1 MAERESSNA
10 EEAANVVTQRR
21 SKRKRVIPRKSLDFV
36 TLQQQADEDS
46 STSTPASE
54 ESDRPVAAGKGK
66 KRVSVAS
73 KARGGKRGSR
83 KTRGRCFEGDEE
95 ERLVLLH
102 EQRKK
107 QADDTRVATP

>member
-54 ESDRPVAAGKGK
+54 ESDRPVAAGKGREFLWLPK
-66 KRVSVAS
+66 HVVA
-73 KARGGKRGSR
+73 KEEVERQGG
-83 KTRGRCFEGDEE
+83 D
-95 ERLVLLH
+95 VLK
-102 EQRKK
+102 ETRKK
-107 QADDTRVATP
+107 GLCFCMSRGKNRRMI